1 MIFLGFCLFLCCFLS
16 ILFRVVSLSQKCYKL
31 FSEPLLSYY
40 EADHYCNYDYSRVT
54 GNDGS
59 HGSGSGSFDHHL
71 VHIGDS
77 RESDM
82 IYRLCRGSNIQNT
95 NTSSTSSV
103 VDPVDSE
110 GKGCWIG
117 LHNPSGNGLFNWI
130 DSRSLGKA
138 DQTSIY
144 YDWAKGEPNNLT
156 ISSAFP
162 NTQGERCV
170 SVNPWINNPLLQE
183 EGGWNDAG
191 CQLKKSFVC
200 QLFSSIEYYTLT
212 IQGNNNS
219 WKKGMIQG
227 GRIEVKGSLEIDDFS
242 LSSSSSLSLLADTKI
257 LSSLTLTDNVHIDVF
272 NKLEVGNGGG
282 AIWIGE
288 QEIAGAQSVIT
299 FYPSSSG
306 YFGSLKKGI
315 SSEITIQNR
324 VKSQG
329 NLNVRLNTKVA
340 FVEVS
345 FLYDVDFLLF

>member
-1 MIFLGFCLFLCCFLS
+1 M
-16 ILFRVVSLSQKCYKL
+16 VSLCSQKCYKR

-40 EADHYCNYDYSRVT
+40 EADQYCNYELSRSI

-59 HGSGSGSFDHHL
+59 EGSGSGSFDHHL
-71 VHIGDS
+71 VHIGDA
-77 RESDM
+77 RESDLV
-82 IYRLCRGSNIQNT
+82 YRLCREKIVG
-95 NTSSTSSV
+95 
-103 VDPVDSE
+103 DE

-130 DSRSLGKA
+130 DPRGLGKA
-138 DQTSIY
+138 DQTSVY

-170 SVNPWINNPLLQE
+170 AINPWINNPLLQE

-200 QLFSSIEYYTLT
+200 QLFSSVDYYTLT
-212 IQGNNNS
+212 IQGNKNS
-219 WKKGMIQG
+219 WKNGVIKG
-227 GRIEVKGSLEIDDFS
+227 GRIDVKGSLLIDSFR
-242 LSSSSSLSLLADTKI
+242 LSSSASLSLYANTTI
-257 LSSLTLTDNVHIDVF
+257 LTSLTLTDNVHIDVF
-272 NKLEVGNGGG
+272 NKLEVGSSGNNKGGG
-282 AIWIGE
+282 IWIGE
-288 QEIAGAQSVIT
+288 EEITGAQPVIT
-299 FYPSSSG
+299 FYPSSSA
-306 YFGSLKKGI
+306 YFGSIKKGV

-329 NLNVRLNTKVA
+329 KLNIRSNTKVD

-345 FLYDVDFLLF
+345 PIC